1 MKGAA
6 ADGDRTLLPPPT
18 PTPTPARPP
27 GRRYDLIREN
37 AFGFEANFTVVGQ
50 AINAN
55 KTGTC
60 RDTCQSAPLETMTH
74 ALQGRCGEGEVGG
87 TRDERRTSFT
97 SVAAQRENHLH
108 RPASRRSDTAAS
120 RFKDSKIIGG
130 VASHGG
136 EMSPTNQDQKATSRK
151 ATRTSSCSSYAEARY
166 ARGRKRHA
174 GPAALAADLTS
185 QPNDQSPAFRTR
197 EGASQRERER
207 EKKQTSTPA
216 SSRPSR
222 ASGSASL
229 ARHQTPVMRA
239 IGRRCVQEVRGV
251 KRL

>member
-1 MKGAA
+1 MVIA
-6 ADGDRTLLPPPT
+6 PPT
-18 PTPTPARPP
+18 PPTLARPP

-74 ALQGRCGEGEVGG
+74 ALWGRGGEGEVGGGG

-120 RFKDSKIIGG
+120 RFKDHRWRRITRRPNATNRPGSESDESKGNEDAKLLL
-130 VASHGG
+130 V
-136 EMSPTNQDQKATSRK
+136 
-151 ATRTSSCSSYAEARY
+151 
-166 ARGRKRHA
+166 RKR
-174 GPAALAADLTS
+174 PVTQEAASDTLGLLHW
-185 QPNDQSPAFRTR
+185 QQ
-197 EGASQRERER
+197 
-207 EKKQTSTPA
+207 
-216 SSRPSR
+216 
-222 ASGSASL
+222 
-229 ARHQTPVMRA
+229 
-239 IGRRCVQEVRGV
+239 I
-251 KRL
+251 

>member
-1 MKGAA
+1 MVIA
-6 ADGDRTLLPPPT
+6 PPT
-18 PTPTPARPP
+18 PPTLARPP

-74 ALQGRCGEGEVGG
+74 ALWGRGGEGEVGG
-87 TRDERRTSFT
+87 GRGGGRDERRTSFT

-130 VASHGG
+130 VASRGSQ
-136 EMSPTNQDQKATSRK
+136 MPPTDQDQKVTSRK
-151 ATRTSSCSSYAEARY
+151 ATRTPSCFSY
-166 ARGRKRHA
+166 ARGPLRKRPQA
-174 GPAALAADLTS
+174 
-185 QPNDQSPAFRTR
+185 TR
-197 EGASQRERER
+197 WACCTG
-207 EKKQTSTPA
+207 
-216 SSRPSR
+216 SRSDEP
-222 ASGSASL
+222 
-229 ARHQTPVMRA
+229 T
-239 IGRRCVQEVRGV
+239 
-251 KRL
+251 